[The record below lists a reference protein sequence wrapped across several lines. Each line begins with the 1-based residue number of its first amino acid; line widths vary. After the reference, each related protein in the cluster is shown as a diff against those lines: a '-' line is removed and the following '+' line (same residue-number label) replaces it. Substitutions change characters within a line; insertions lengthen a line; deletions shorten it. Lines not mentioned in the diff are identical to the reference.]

1 MGHPSDR
8 IAGVDVFTLSAPV
21 PTFSDARHHI
31 PAREAMWVRLRTSDG
46 LHGWGEAAVWGGPAQ
61 VTSTIITE
69 ELFGLLQGE
78 DASAIHYL
86 WEKLYQH
93 TAQHGRRGAVVAAM
107 GALDIALWDIMAKR
121 CGQPLVNLLGRQA
134 DSVTP
139 YASAGFYAVG
149 KDLPELKAE
158 YERLKGYGFRAFKM
172 KVGRQAR
179 RWSRVW
185 ERPDT
190 YTLEQDVER
199 VFAVRETIGPDSILL
214 VDANTEWDTVTTVR
228 FLRAIEAAD
237 PFFMEEPVS
246 ADLYNQ
252 AVEIRART
260 NVRVAGFE
268 TEYARFAYRD
278 LLVAGAVDVVQ
289 PDPCWC
295 GGLSEARRI
304 AAMASAW
311 GRLCVPHSFSS
322 ALSLLTSTHFVASL
336 DNGFL
341 VEWDSSGNPWV
352 DQLMRPIERLGQDGS
367 LEVPD
372 GPGIGFEPDL
382 DALQGTIRLVS
393 A

>member
-1 MGHPSDR
+1 MRASDR
-8 IAGVDVFTLSAPV
+8 IAGVEVYTLTAEVPV
-21 PTFSDARHHI
+21 FSDARHHI
-31 PAREAMWVRLRTSDG
+31 PAREAMWVRLRTDEG

-69 ELFGLLQGE
+69 ELFGLLAGE
-78 DASAIHYL
+78 DPNAIHYL

-121 CGQPLVNLLGRQA
+121 SGQPLVNLLGRQA
-134 DSVTP
+134 EQVTP

-149 KDLPELKAE
+149 KDLDALQGE
-158 YERLKGYGFRAFKM
+158 YKRLRGYGFRAFKM
-172 KVGRQAR
+172 KVGRQR
-179 RWSRVW
+179 REWSRVW

-190 YTLEQDVER
+190 YTLEQDIER
-199 VFAVRETIGPDSILL
+199 VFAVRETVGDEAILL

-228 FLRAIEAAD
+228 FLRAIEPAN

-252 AVEIRART
+252 AAEIRSRT
-260 NVRVAGFE
+260 NVRIAGFE

-278 LLVAGAVDVVQ
+278 LLTSGAVDVVQ

-352 DQLMRPIERLGQDGS
+352 DQLLRAAERLNDDGT
-367 LEVPD
+367 LDVPD

-382 DALQGTIRLVS
+382 DTLQGTVQLAS